1 MAAKRE
7 VSPNLAATG
16 LTVITNIVK
25 VEKDE
30 EEPSG
35 WTFHWKARGDSF
47 TEKGHKKVNRTP
59 NNRGKETSS
68 SELHK
73 VFTNSERKNRE
84 REHVKQSPVTA
95 ALN

>member
-1 MAAKRE
+1 MAEKRE
-7 VSPNLAATG
+7 TSPNCTATG
-16 LTVITNIVK
+16 LTGITSIMK

-30 EEPSG
+30 EAPSG

-47 TEKGHKKVNRTP
+47 TEKGHKKVNRAP
-59 NNRGKETSS
+59 NNRGKETPS

-73 VFTNSERKNRE
+73 VFTKSERRNCRHE
-84 REHVKQSPVTA
+84 RAKQSPITA